1 MRPTQKKKEREK
13 RSREGRRGK
22 KTKGSAVLE
31 SMERKILRFGPK
43 QWEGGSYY
51 HGDRTCYLF
60 IHTITVVQGQGCC
73 QHL

>member
-22 KTKGSAVLE
+22 KTKGRAVLE

-43 QWEGGSYY
+43 QWEGGK
-51 HGDRTCYLF
+51 
-60 IHTITVVQGQGCC
+60 TIMEIGLVTYSSTQSQ
-73 QHL
+73 